1 MAEAQ
6 EPQDVQVVLPADEPN
21 QPRNEQVALEQPP
34 PEQAKVQPPGQVPPA
49 QVCV

>member
-6 EPQDVQVVLPADEPN
+6 EPQDVQVVLPADEPK

-34 PEQAKVQPPGQVPPA
+34 PAQPPGQVPPA